1 MYREKIEEL
10 IKWKKE
16 DKNSMLIIK
25 GAPRTGKTWLLKEF
39 GEKYYDKSIYINLKD
54 NDNNDISS
62 NNKAA
67 AIRNLI
73 MNKENE
79 TIIEEIESILGIT
92 NDSNT
97 DYLIILDNIEYNKDV
112 SNNLKKCLKQ
122 NRKFDIIGSISKI
135 ESNNEI
141 VIETFKSF
149 EDRNNGII
157 NNRIKIPIVSGK
169 IWTSKSIILKSDKN
183 DFMYFMKVITML
195 NGFPFQQYDMEYVI
209 QNKEIIFTDLTIPD
223 SREYNSYKA
232 FRIDE
237 DR

>member
-122 NRKFDIIGSISKI
+122 NRKFDIVGSISKI
-135 ESNNEI
+135 GLALPENIKLPENKI
-141 VIETFKSF
+141 KY
-149 EDRNNGII
+149 I
-157 NNRIKIPIVSGK
+157 N
-169 IWTSKSIILKSDKN
+169 LKPLSLEN
-183 DFMYFMKVITML
+183 FC
-195 NGFPFQQYDMEYVI
+195 
-209 QNKEIIFTDLTIPD
+209 
-223 SREYNSYKA
+223 
-232 FRIDE
+232 
-237 DR
+237 

>member
-1 MYREKIEEL
+1 MKLNKLDGIELLNRFKLPTVNILNLSEVL
-10 IKWKKE
+10 
-16 DKNSMLIIK
+16 K
-25 GAPRTGKTWLLKEF
+25 GN
-39 GEKYYDKSIYINLKD
+39 IN
-54 NDNNDISS
+54 ISS
-62 NNKAA
+62 GVSVRLSPRDKKAGWNVYLPSLHNCTDIA
-67 AIRNLI
+67 EI
-73 MNKENE
+73 KKF
-79 TIIEEIESILGIT
+79 IEKHA
-92 NDSNT
+92 
-97 DYLIILDNIEYNKDV
+97 EYDAFIHYTVKPE
-112 SNNLKKCLKQ
+112 
-122 NRKFDIIGSISKI
+122 IIGSISKI